1 MTIQAE
7 RDLAEA
13 VRDACINAAKAGY
26 ENAAM
31 AGLCHDGAW
40 EAAIGAIEML
50 DMDAVIDEA
59 VGSPGS

>member
-13 VRDACINAAKAGY
+13 VRAACINAAKAGY
-26 ENAAM
+26 QNAAM

-40 EAAIGAIEML
+40 EAAIGAIQML
-50 DMDAVIDEA
+50 DVDAVIEQA
-59 VGSPGS
+59 LGSPG

>member
-13 VRDACINAAKAGY
+13 VRAACIQAAKDGYQNAAI
-26 ENAAM
+26 

-50 DMDAVIDEA
+50 DVDAVIEQSL
-59 VGSPGS
+59 GSPG

>member
-26 ENAAM
+26 QNAAM

-40 EAAIGAIEML
+40 EAAIGAIQML
-50 DMDAVIDEA
+50 DVDAVIEQA
-59 VGSPGS
+59 LGSPG